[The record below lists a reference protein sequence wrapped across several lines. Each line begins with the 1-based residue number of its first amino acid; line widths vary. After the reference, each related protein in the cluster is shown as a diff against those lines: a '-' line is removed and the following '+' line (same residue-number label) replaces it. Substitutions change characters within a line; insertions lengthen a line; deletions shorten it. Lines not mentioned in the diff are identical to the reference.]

1 MTPAGIRRDG
11 WWRRGISRGARAP
24 ISSHRAWCLPCIAS
38 YAIMI
43 SFRRNSSSTS
53 MDDLRRRFAYNGSMR
68 RTRESA
74 RTLLDEAKLSASI
87 ARTPDE
93 VRAAQRLRHRVFA
106 EEMQARLET
115 TEEGLDADVYD
126 PHCEHLLVRRSD
138 PGGGGDL
145 PHPARRPCA
154 ESRRVLLRDRVRPGR
169 GGGTARVGRD
179 RSCLRP
185 SRLPERRRDPPPLGG

>member
-1 MTPAGIRRDG
+1 AGFDETRASASRTRNALRGRVEVPPSDSDGYPEMTPARIRRDG
-11 WWRRGISRGARAP
+11 RWRRGISRGARAP

-87 ARTPDE
+87 ARTLDE

-115 TEEGLDADVYD
+115 TEE
-126 PHCEHLLVRRSD
+126 
-138 PGGGGDL
+138 
-145 PHPARRPCA
+145 
-154 ESRRVLLRDRVRPGR
+154 
-169 GGGTARVGRD
+169 
-179 RSCLRP
+179 
-185 SRLPERRRDPPPLGG
+185 